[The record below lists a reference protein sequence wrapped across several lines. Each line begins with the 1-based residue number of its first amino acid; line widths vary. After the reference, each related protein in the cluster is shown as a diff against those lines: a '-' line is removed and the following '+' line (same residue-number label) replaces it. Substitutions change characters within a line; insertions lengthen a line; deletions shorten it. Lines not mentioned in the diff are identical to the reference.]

1 MPMFFR
7 CTIPLILLLL
17 LPGEALAWGI
27 GVHLQ
32 LGSHILAH
40 LQQLPPLLPT
50 LLGAYPQDYLYG
62 CIAADITLGKKFTH
76 YLQHCPS

>member
-40 LQQLPPLLPT
+40 LQ
-50 LLGAYPQDYLYG
+50 
-62 CIAADITLGKKFTH
+62 
-76 YLQHCPS
+76 